1 MSDSVLS
8 VWVSTM
14 HQCAAVHLALTSL
27 TGLHHTVVV
36 CSLVSFGRRLT
47 VQEHIDLGFSRT
59 SRDCNNM
66 QKLLDWFDG
75 HDPFQIPHNMVCN
88 EKVTCDT
95 AEELGAIINE
105 HLDGVKIYGI
115 E

>member
-27 TGLHHTVVV
+27 TGLHH
-36 CSLVSFGRRLT
+36 T

-75 HDPFQIPHNMVCN
+75 HDPFQMPDNMVCN